1 MFLFIAAILPVI
13 FLCFYIYKKDI
24 NKEPKG
30 MLAKIF
36 IFGILICI
44 PVIILE
50 LLVGSV
56 LEAQEGDS
64 LIYIFICT
72 FLGIAI
78 IEEFFKWL
86 VVRIFGYNSNNFD
99 EIYDV
104 IVYAVF
110 ASLGFACLENI
121 CYVFNHG
128 FDVAV
133 LRAFLSVPGHMCD
146 GVLMGYYLS
155 KAKVNSLNGNSSLSK
170 KNMILSLLVPTIAHT
185 IFDACLT
192 AGSFYLLVFLVF
204 HISLVI
210 YCFITVN
217 KMSKI
222 QQNIT
227 TNVREGNIVGDSQGN
242 VMYNTSN
249 IIGEQSEV
257 NFCPICGKS
266 VKGFNFCPSCG
277 FKLKK

>member
-1 MFLFIAAILPVI
+1 MFLLLAAVLPVV
-13 FLCFYIYKKDI
+13 FLCFYIYKKDV

-36 IFGILICI
+36 IFGMLICI

-56 LEAQEGDS
+56 IDPKEGDS
-64 LIYIFICT
+64 VIYIFIGT
-72 FLGIAI
+72 FISVAF
-78 IEEFFKWL
+78 IEELFKWL
-86 VVRIFGYNSNNFD
+86 VVKGFGYNSKNFD
-99 EIYDV
+99 EVYDV

-121 CYVFNHG
+121 GYVFENG
-128 FDVAV
+128 FGVAI
-133 LRAFLSVPGHMCD
+133 LRALLSVPGHMCD

-155 KAKVNSLNGNSSLSK
+155 KAKVNSLNGNNSLAK
-170 KNMILSLLVPTIAHT
+170 KNMMLSLLIPSIAHT

-192 AGSFYLLVFLVF
+192 ASSFYLIIFLVF
-204 HISLVI
+204 HIAMVV

-222 QQNIT
+222 QQNINI
-227 TNVREGNIVGDSQGN
+227 NVQEGNIVGDTNGN
-242 VMYNTSN
+242 VLYNTSN
-249 IIGEQSEV
+249 IIGEQKEV
-257 NFCPICGKS
+257 KFCPICGKNVS
-266 VKGFNFCPSCG
+266 GFNFCPSCG
-277 FKLKK
+277 FKVKE

>member
-1 MFLFIAAILPVI
+1 MFLLLAAVLPVI
-13 FLCFYIYKKDI
+13 LLCFYIYKKDI

-30 MLAKIF
+30 MLTKIF
-36 IFGILICI
+36 IFGMLICI

-56 LEAQEGDS
+56 IDPQESDS
-64 LIYIFICT
+64 IIYIFIGT
-72 FLGIAI
+72 FISIAF
-78 IEEFFKWL
+78 IEELFKWF
-86 VVRIFGYNSNNFD
+86 VVRGFGYNSKNFD

-110 ASLGFACLENI
+110 ASLGFACFENI
-121 CYVFNHG
+121 GYVFQHG
-128 FDVAV
+128 MGVAI
-133 LRAFLSVPGHMCD
+133 LRALLSVPGHMCD
-146 GVLMGYYLS
+146 GVLMGYFLS
-155 KAKVNSLNGNSSLSK
+155 KAKVNSLNGNTVLSK
-170 KNMILSLLVPTIAHT
+170 KNMLLSLLVPTIAHT

-192 AGSFYLLVFLVF
+192 AGSFYILVFLVF
-204 HISLVI
+204 HIGLTV

-227 TNVREGNIVGDSQGN
+227 NNVNEGNIVGDSNGN
-242 VMYNTSN
+242 IMYNTSN
-249 IIGEQSEV
+249 IIGEQKEA
-257 NFCPICGKS
+257 NFCPICGRS

>member
-1 MFLFIAAILPVI
+1 MFLLLAAVLPVI
-13 FLCFYIYKKDI
+13 LLCFYIYKKDI

-30 MLAKIF
+30 MLTKIF
-36 IFGILICI
+36 IFGMLICI

-56 LEAQEGDS
+56 IDPQESDS
-64 LIYIFICT
+64 IIYIFIGT
-72 FLGIAI
+72 FISIAF
-78 IEEFFKWL
+78 IEELFKWF
-86 VVRIFGYNSNNFD
+86 VVRGFGYNSKNFD

-121 CYVFNHG
+121 GYVVQNG
-128 FDVAV
+128 FGVAV
-133 LRAFLSVPGHMCD
+133 LRALLSVPGHMCD
-146 GVLMGYYLS
+146 GVLMGYFLS
-155 KAKVNSLNGNSSLSK
+155 KAKVNSLNRNNALAK

-192 AGSFYLLVFLVF
+192 AGSFYILVFLVF
-204 HISLVI
+204 HIGLTI

-227 TNVREGNIVGDSQGN
+227 SNVKDGNIVGDTQGN
-242 VMYNTSN
+242 VMYNTSS
-249 IIGEQSEV
+249 IIGEQKEV
-257 NFCPICGKS
+257 NFCPICGRS

-277 FKLKK
+277 FKIKK